1 MAEQLAIIVAGTPG
15 VGKSTLSSMLSEEL
29 GCSIV
34 EPSEVAVK
42 EGLGRP
48 DPERPG
54 TLIID
59 EERLV
64 NSILNKLSPCT
75 IVPTHYPSLFLDFE
89 GFNELVPF
97 VILLRLNPLVL
108 FERLLS
114 RGWPRRKVLENVMAE
129 ALGSVAEELIDYGD
143 MTIEVDTTGMSPQ
156 SVLSSVMSGI
166 VEWRTGISI
175 DWLSDPAVASAV
187 PQWGSELDL
196 YENGVNDSG

>member
-1 MAEQLAIIVAGTPG
+1 MAEQFVIIVAGTPG
-15 VGKSTLSSMLSEEL
+15 VGKSTLSGLLSEEL
-29 GCSIV
+29 GCNVV
-34 EPSEVAVK
+34 EPSQVAVK

-64 NSILNKLSPCT
+64 NSVLSKLGPCT
-75 IVPTHYPSLFLDFE
+75 IVPTHYPSLFLDFAN
-89 GFNELVPF
+89 FNELVPF
-97 VILLRLNPLVL
+97 VVLLRLSPLVL

-114 RGWPRRKVLENVMAE
+114 RGWPRRKVLENAMAE
-129 ALGSVAEELIDYGD
+129 ALGSVADELMDYSD

-156 SVLSSVMSGI
+156 SVLSSVISG
-166 VEWRTGISI
+166 VSEWRTGINI
-175 DWLSDPAVASAV
+175 DWLSDPAVANAV

-196 YENGVNDSG
+196 YENGVYNGG